1 MRLQE
6 SQWRESSL
14 AIFTSGSHKEWE
26 FEIFLLMKDPQNFIF
41 ILSKF
46 CKKEDSWFR
55 SPCHRLKALQPCRL
69 QSLLL
74 SWPVHCVACYVSK
87 LQPAATPLV
96 LSLSALGG
104 GATSPPDS
112 VGFQCCHRLAEIL
125 SLSATVTICLPERV
139 QPDVLACSAVKMKM
153 RRRNLKLF

>member
-69 QSLLL
+69 QSLLF

-104 GATSPPDS
+104 GATSSPDS
-112 VGFQCCHRLAEIL
+112 VGFQCCHRLHHQELRYCRSQLQWLYA
-125 SLSATVTICLPERV
+125 CLRGSS
-139 QPDVLACSAVKMKM
+139 QMYLHVLQSRWKCEEGI
-153 RRRNLKLF
+153 